1 MAAHDLKLALRLC
14 AARPAFSLMVI
25 GMLSLG
31 IAGNSTIFSIFDGLF
46 LRPLP
51 FAEPDRLVD
60 LNETAPKWN
69 LPFVDVSNPDF
80 YAWRQHNT
88 TFDSM
93 GFFAPASYNLSGR
106 GTARRLRANRVTAD
120 LMRVLRMKA
129 VAGRNFLPEEDRPGG
144 APVAM
149 LGYGI
154 WRELF
159 AGNPEVA
166 GQIIRLDGQPH
177 TVVGVLP
184 PEASFPEAI
193 DLWVPLAADPNRAG
207 SWYLRGIGRLK
218 SGVTVEQARAD
229 LTRIH
234 QAQIQAGR
242 KENAITSP
250 TVMPLRDR
258 YVGELRTAGNVLLGA
273 VGIVLL
279 IACANIAGLMMIRA
293 AGRSREVAIRT
304 ALGASRTRIVRQLL
318 TESMVYAA
326 AGGMGG
332 LLLGKALLR
341 LLVSAMPE
349 VMPWVRFEMDHRT
362 LLFLAAVTGAAAVLF
377 GLTPALQAASSDLR
391 TGLHD
396 AARSSVSRGRRR
408 MLSTLVVGEIA
419 LAMVL
424 AVAAA
429 LMFQALRNVMKV
441 DPGFRPENVLAY
453 SISLPRSR
461 YPAQDTQ
468 TAFLRELLKRTR
480 ALPGV
485 KSAGAAQLTPLDGRD
500 SGTLYV
506 PEDAPPPGPDQ
517 QHPIVLDMVVSPGYF
532 AAMGMRMASGRDFTD
547 QDTESAPRVAVIDET
562 FAKRFFPHV
571 NPVGKR
577 IRHPWAADERIV
589 IAGVTRDVKHFGLDR
604 EVRPSVF
611 LNYRQYGL
619 RDRVTIVLRTGVD
632 PVSLAAPARE
642 ALRRMDPELAMF
654 DVVRMT
660 EAVDRSL
667 WVRRICWWVAG
678 AFAGLALVMS
688 AAGIYGVISYAVSQ
702 RSREI
707 GIRMA
712 LGAPPALV
720 LRHVLGQGLLML
732 AAGLPI
738 GIAAALSISSFVEK
752 LLFGVKARDPIT
764 YAVMAALVAGIAL
777 AANWIPARRAAAID
791 PMHALRSE

>member
-14 AARPAFSLMVI
+14 AARPAFSLTVI
-25 GMLSLG
+25 GMLALG
-31 IAGNSTIFSIFDGLF
+31 IAGNSTIFSVFDGLF

-69 LPFVDVSNPDF
+69 LRFVDVSNPDF
-80 YAWRQHNT
+80 HAWRQHNT

-93 GFFAPASYNLSGR
+93 GFFVPASYNLSGR

-120 LMRVLRMKA
+120 LMRVLRLKP
-129 VAGRNFLPEEDRPGG
+129 VAGRGFLPEEDRPGG

-154 WRELF
+154 WRDLF
-159 AGNPEVA
+159 AGNPDVA
-166 GQIIRLDGQPH
+166 GQIVRIDGQPH

-207 SWYLRGIGRLK
+207 RWYLRGIGRLK
-218 SGVTVEQARAD
+218 AGVTAEQARAD

-234 QAQIQAGR
+234 RAQIQAGR
-242 KENAITSP
+242 KDNEITSP
-250 TVMPLRDR
+250 TVMALRDR

-279 IACANIAGLMMIRA
+279 IACANVAGLMMIRA

-318 TESMVYAA
+318 TESIVYAA
-326 AGGMGG
+326 AGGVGG

-341 LLVSAMPE
+341 LLVAAMPE
-349 VMPWVRFEMDHRT
+349 VMPWVRFGMDHRT

-377 GLTPALQAASSDLR
+377 GLAPALQAARSDLR

-453 SISLPRSR
+453 SISLPPTK
-461 YPAQDTQ
+461 YPAQSSQ
-468 TAFLRELLKRTR
+468 TAFLRELLERMR

-485 KSAGAAQLTPLDGRD
+485 KSAGAAQMTPLDGRD
-500 SGTLYV
+500 SGTFYL

-532 AAMGMRMASGRDFTD
+532 AAMGMRMAAGRDFTE
-547 QDTESAPRVAVIDET
+547 QDTESSPRVAVIDEM

-577 IRHPWAADERIV
+577 IRHGAEQETIEIV
-589 IAGVTRDVKHFGLDR
+589 GVTRDVKHFGLDR
-604 EVRPSVF
+604 EMRPSVF
-611 LNYRQYGL
+611 INYRQYGL
-619 RDRVTIVLRTGVD
+619 RDRMTIVLRTGVD
-632 PVSLAAPARE
+632 PGSLAAPARE

-667 WVRRICWWVAG
+667 WVRRICSWVAG
-678 AFAGLALVMS
+678 AFACLALVM
-688 AAGIYGVISYAVSQ
+688 AAGGIYGVISYAVSQ

-720 LRHVLGQGLLML
+720 LRQVLGQGLLML
-732 AAGLPI
+732 AAGLPA
-738 GIAAALSISSFVEK
+738 GIAAALGISRFLEK

-764 YAVMAALVAGIAL
+764 YAAMAALVAGIAL

-791 PMHALRSE
+791 PMNALRSE